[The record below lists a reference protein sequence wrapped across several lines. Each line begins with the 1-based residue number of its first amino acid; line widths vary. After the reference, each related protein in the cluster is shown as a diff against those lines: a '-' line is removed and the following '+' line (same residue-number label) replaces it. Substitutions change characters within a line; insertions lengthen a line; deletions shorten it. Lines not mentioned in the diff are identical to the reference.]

1 MGLKQ
6 FKQLTAR
13 EEENEMFKSRMKI
26 LLVSL
31 SMVLL
36 MATAAWAILGW
47 PICYWCGSICVDSL
61 LKGVPSLNK
70 YDGIVRVE
78 IQPTSGTYQCVNP
91 ADNSAQAKSHNFDP
105 DAPIISGET
114 LDTEW
119 LDISQ
124 GKVLAKNYFSDDV
137 IKAALAC
144 AFCPNCN
151 WTIVDYDITA
161 LNYDV
166 FLIFGDAGTCN
177 LDDQS
182 GCVDAEV
189 WHMTG
194 CTRVGEGEGAEYVC
208 DDASFTAFDWKKAI
222 KAM

>member
-1 MGLKQ
+1 MGLEK

-13 EEENEMFKSRMKI
+13 EEENEMFKKRVKI
-26 LLVSL
+26 LLVGMSL
-31 SMVLL
+31 VLL

-61 LKGVPSLNK
+61 LKGVPSQNK

-78 IQPTSGTYQCVNP
+78 IEPTAGFYQCINP
-91 ADNSAQAKSHNFDP
+91 ADNSAQAVSHNFDRGL
-105 DAPIISGET
+105 IISGET

-119 LDISQ
+119 LDVSQ
-124 GKVLAKNYFSDDV
+124 GKVLAENYFSDDV
-137 IKAALAC
+137 ITAALAC

-151 WTIVDYDITA
+151 WNIVDYDITA

-177 LDDQS
+177 LNDQS

-189 WHMTG
+189 WHMTD
-194 CTRVGEGEGAEYVC
+194 CTRQPDGTYTCQG
-208 DDASFTAFDWKKAI
+208 ASFEAFDWKKAI
-222 KAM
+222 RDM